1 MTSKF
6 TNKPI
11 SKSIKNVLKE
21 SFLDEIVLSPRDSKR
36 FLAAL
41 ITPPK
46 PNQKLI
52 KAMEKFRKMT
62 ENNR

>member
-6 TNKPI
+6 TKKPI
-11 SKSIKNVLKE
+11 RKRIKNVMKE
-21 SFLDEIVLSPRDSKR
+21 SFLTEIILSPRDTKL

-41 ITPPK
+41 TTPPK

-52 KAMEKFRKMT
+52 KAMERFRKMT
-62 ENNR
+62 ESNR